1 MAIRESELT
10 AITVIG
16 TSDFIRTVTAVG
28 ASRNVTVSNLAKT
41 VVEEYAS
48 STIGGTAQ
56 TIKNAI
62 DNPVESSVLTIYSNL
77 GWVQD

>member
-10 AITVIG
+10 TITVIG
-16 TSDFIRTVTAVG
+16 TSDFLRAVTSFG
-28 ASRNVTVSNLAKT
+28 SSRNVTVSNLAKT
-41 VVEEYAS
+41 VVEEYAAS
-48 STIGGTAQ
+48 SIGGSNQ

-62 DNPVESSVLTIYSNL
+62 DNPVDSSVLTIYSNL